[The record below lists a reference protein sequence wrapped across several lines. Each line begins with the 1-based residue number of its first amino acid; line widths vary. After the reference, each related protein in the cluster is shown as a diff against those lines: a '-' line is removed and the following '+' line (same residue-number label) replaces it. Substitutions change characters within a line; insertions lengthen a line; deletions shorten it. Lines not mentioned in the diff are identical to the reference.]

1 MAHVF
6 STFRQVIDHVL
17 IKILKH
23 VIYGDVTKMASSS
36 RSLEQALLTFASAIT
51 QNIVASQAANQQSSS
66 VPSATVVNN
75 APVFAVNNVNVSV
88 NSPVLATNM
97 ASSNRYMIL

>member
-6 STFRQVIDHVL
+6 STFRHVIDHVL

-75 APVFAVNNVNVSV
+75 APVFAVNVSV